1 MGAFETAAAKESKAK
16 STLPADVPDAKQAAT
31 TEPNGA
37 IYKADNGQ
45 RFRLRHART
54 IPAQFVAVVA
64 RKPKAAATSGAA
76 TSGKK

>member
-16 STLPADVPDAKQAAT
+16 STLPADVPDATTAASS
-31 TEPNGA
+31 EPDGA

-54 IPAQFVAVVA
+54 VPARFVAVVA
-64 RKPKAAATSGAA
+64 RKPKPAAATGN
-76 TSGKK
+76 KK

>member
-16 STLPADVPDAKQAAT
+16 STLPTDVPDATQAAASQ
-31 TEPNGA
+31 PDGA

-54 IPAQFVAVVA
+54 IPAKFVAVVA
-64 RKPKAAATSGAA
+64 RKPKAATTAPAA
-76 TSGKK
+76 GKKA